1 MPDRQPTVESIWHH
15 NSPFQSPT
23 HSPIGSPK
31 GSPNVSPEAS
41 PTHSPAVDRK
51 TKVKSNELQKSVPK
65 QPKPYKG
72 NSSLIK
78 KKATVA
84 NDIENENNPETSL
97 RTENYSSNEP
107 LPPLPGRQTQIP
119 RLPSRQPVPKPPE
132 NHRVFENSPHTKRKE
147 RVDGSSLKVKNIA
160 KLNTRLSKSDENIER
175 SPDCDFE
182 EANRFSRRRN
192 SITNSNKSNAKTYE
206 QIFSAD
212 SYFCLENPT
221 YSNTTSLEARQQENK
236 PEFSQFPFPSSVSSN
251 TNRPVPEPPVD
262 GKKGDNAQRNAGT
275 AENDIKA
282 NNSESDSETP
292 LLPPKK
298 NRVRRSSSASAT
310 VPDES
315 DSSKVNLSRELSLP
329 INNLSRDDLDLYQN
343 SSPFD
348 DDINRAMKFTSLDSP
363 EGTKNDTQNGK
374 NNDIYYPLPNEINV
388 HAEVIPTSHGFI
400 DDDDDDDDEELSP
413 ASLYESPMPLISK
426 LSETPV
432 VTRPF
437 HNASTTPNSDKV
449 LDPFADDPFFSS
461 TSIKVKT
468 QEQNLPPLPPNPEN
482 PPAPPVPPH
491 RNSNSIVSRSA
502 EEESTESISESE
514 SRLDSTIDPVT
525 GQVIVAGPGRFFDST
540 QTRNDQKPMEFY
552 KEDFELLMAQ
562 GYPPEQIKKALMVAN
577 NNFAIARNILKEFSP
592 VTNPKNS
599 P

>member
-1 MPDRQPTVESIWHH
+1 MPDRQPTAESTWHRS
-15 NSPFQSPT
+15 SPFQSPT

-41 PTHSPAVDRK
+41 PTHSPAVNRK
-51 TKVKSNELQKSVPK
+51 TKVKSNELQKNLPK

-78 KKATVA
+78 KKVTVP
-84 NDIENENNPETSL
+84 NDIENENDSEISL
-97 RTENYSSNEP
+97 LNENYSSNEP

-147 RVDGSSLKVKNIA
+147 RHDGSSLKVKNIT
-160 KLNTRLSKSDENIER
+160 KLNTRLSKSDENIEK

-192 SITNSNKSNAKTYE
+192 SVTNSNKNNPKTYE

-221 YSNTTSLEARQQENK
+221 YSNTASLETRQQENK

-262 GKKGDNAQRNAGT
+262 GKKGDTVQRNVGS
-275 AENDIKA
+275 AENEIKG

-298 NRVRRSSSASAT
+298 SKLRRSSSASVA

-329 INNLSRDDLDLYQN
+329 INNLNRDDLDLYKS

-348 DDINRAMKFTSLDSP
+348 DDINRAMKFTSLESLDD
-363 EGTKNDTQNGK
+363 TKNDTQNGK

-400 DDDDDDDDEELSP
+400 DGDDDEEELSP
-413 ASLYESPMPLISK
+413 VSLYESPMPLISK

-437 HNASTTPNSDKV
+437 HNVSTTPNSDKV
-449 LDPFADDPFFSS
+449 MDPFADDPFFSS
-461 TSIKVKT
+461 TSKVKT
-468 QEQNLPPLPPNPEN
+468 QEHNLPPLPPNPEN
-482 PPAPPVPPH
+482 SPAPPVPPH
-491 RNSNSIVSRSA
+491 RSSNSIVSRGV
-502 EEESTESISESE
+502 EEESTQSISENE

-525 GQVIVAGPGRFFDST
+525 GELIVARPGRFFDST
-540 QTRNDQKPMEFY
+540 QTRNVQKPMEFY

-592 VTNPKNS
+592 VANPKNS

>member
-1 MPDRQPTVESIWHH
+1 MPDRQPTAESTWHRS
-15 NSPFQSPT
+15 SPFQSPT

-41 PTHSPAVDRK
+41 PSHSPAVNRR
-51 TKVKSNELQKSVPK
+51 TKLKSNELQKSFPK

-78 KKATVA
+78 KQASVSS
-84 NDIENENNPETSL
+84 DIENENNPETSL
-97 RTENYSSNEP
+97 LNENCSSDEP
-107 LPPLPGRQTQIP
+107 LPPLPGRQSQIP

-147 RVDGSSLKVKNIA
+147 RHDGTSLKVKNVT
-160 KLNTRLSKSDENIER
+160 KLDTRLSKSEESIEK

-192 SITNSNKSNAKTYE
+192 SVTNSNKNNPKTYE

-212 SYFCLENPT
+212 SYFCLENPS
-221 YSNTTSLEARQQENK
+221 YSNTASLETRQENK
-236 PEFSQFPFPSSVSSN
+236 PDFSQFPFPSSVSSN

-262 GKKGDNAQRNAGT
+262 GKNGDTVQRNVASV
-275 AENDIKA
+275 ENETKA

-298 NRVRRSSSASAT
+298 SRLRRSSSASVP
-310 VPDES
+310 VPDEN
-315 DSSKVNLSRELSLP
+315 DLSKVNLSRELSLP
-329 INNLSRDDLDLYQN
+329 IDNLNRDGRDLYQN

-348 DDINRAMKFTSLDSP
+348 DDINRAMKFTSLDSLD
-363 EGTKNDTQNGK
+363 ENKNDAQISK
-374 NNDIYYPLPNEINV
+374 NYDIYYPLPNEINV
-388 HAEVIPTSHGFI
+388 HTEVIPTSHGFI
-400 DDDDDDDDEELSP
+400 DDDEEELSP
-413 ASLYESPMPLISK
+413 SSLYESPMPLISK
-426 LSETPV
+426 LSETSV
-432 VTRPF
+432 ATRPF
-437 HNASTTPNSDKV
+437 QNVSTRPNSDKV
-449 LDPFADDPFFSS
+449 MDPFADDPFFSS
-461 TSIKVKT
+461 TSKVKT
-468 QEQNLPPLPPNPEN
+468 EEYNSPPLPPNPEN

-491 RNSNSIVSRSA
+491 RSSNSIVSRGV
-502 EEESTESISESE
+502 EEESTESENE
-514 SRLDSTIDPVT
+514 SRLDSTINPVT
-525 GQVIVAGPGRFFDST
+525 GEVIVAGPGRFFDST